1 MIVQMSE
8 QLRRNNMNTKYFLL
22 GLVTWGTMAH
32 ASAGGVDGGG
42 GKSIVCRDTAG
53 AIKSAE
59 VLDLYEGRV
68 LFGLNIQESNEPRT
82 TQIKNALNAIPVN
95 SRGLIEVYVNQVQKN
110 MKITPAG
117 TQLLQIDDSFEVIVP
132 NGCAAEQAANYY
144 NDKMILVS
152 GDIWA
157 SLSETGKAALIL
169 HEAVYAANRIVG
181 ATNSRQSRHIVANI
195 FDPSTKWTDIK
206 DQLPQQALTCVS
218 MGGGLLMWAYQDQN
232 NSWTLQFQILGK
244 SYVMSKKTFNV
255 MNADFDFNEAK
266 NFPIKQGDDLVGT
279 GTSTTGFARSV
290 FEDDDVITVSKKWE
304 AIKDNQGQIIKGYQT
319 PRYYFSW
326 SSATFP
332 KTSTSES
339 LLNCSVVIP

>member
-1 MIVQMSE
+1 MK
-8 QLRRNNMNTKYFLL
+8 TKFLLL
-22 GLVTWGTMAH
+22 GLMAMG
-32 ASAGGVDGGG
+32 AIANAQAGGVDGGG
-42 GKSIVCRDTAG
+42 GKSIVCRDNSG
-53 AIKSAE
+53 IIQSAE
-59 VLDLYEGRV
+59 ILDLYEGRIM
-68 LFGLNIQESNEPRT
+68 FGLNIYESNEPMAS
-82 TQIKNALNAIPVN
+82 QIKAALNAIPVN
-95 SRGLIEVYVNQVQKN
+95 SRGLIEVYANQVQKN

-117 TQLLQIDDSFEVIVP
+117 TQLLPIDDSFEVIAP
-132 NGCAAEQAANYY
+132 KGCTAEQAANYY

-157 SLSETGKAALIL
+157 NLSETGKAALIL
-169 HEAVYAANRIVG
+169 HEAVYAVNRVAG

-195 FDPSTKWTDIK
+195 FDPSTRWTDIK
-206 DQLPQQALTCVS
+206 DQLPQQALTCIS
-218 MGGGLLMWAYQDQN
+218 MGGGLLMWAFQDQN

-255 MNADFDFNEAK
+255 MNGDFDFNEAK

-279 GTSTTGFARSV
+279 GTSTTGFAKSL

-339 LLNCSVVIP
+339 LLNCSVEIP

>member
-1 MIVQMSE
+1 
-8 QLRRNNMNTKYFLL
+8 MNTKYLIL
-22 GLVTWGTMAH
+22 GLVTLGAMAH

-42 GKSIVCRDTAG
+42 GKSIVCRDSAG
-53 AIKSAE
+53 SIKSAE
-59 VLDLYEGRV
+59 VLDLYEGRIM
-68 LFGLNIQESNEPRT
+68 FGLNIQETNEPMAS
-82 TQIKNALNAIPVN
+82 QIKRALNNIPTN
-95 SRGLIEVYVNQVQKN
+95 SRGLIEVYVNQIQKH

-117 TQLLQIDDSFEVIVP
+117 TQLLPIDDSFEVIAP
-132 NGCAAEQAANYY
+132 TGCSAEQTANYY

-152 GDIWA
+152 GDIWG

-169 HEAVYAANRIVG
+169 HEAVYASNRLVG

-195 FDPSTKWTDIK
+195 FDPATKWTDIK
-206 DQLPQQALTCVS
+206 DQLPQQALTCIS
-218 MGGGLLMWAYQDQN
+218 MGGGLLMWAFQEPDS
-232 NSWTLQFQILGK
+232 SWTLQFQILGK

-255 MNADFDFNEAK
+255 MSGAFDFNEAK
-266 NFPIKQGDDLVGT
+266 TFPIKQGDDLIGT
-279 GTSTTGFARSV
+279 GTSTTGFAKST

-304 AIKDNQGQIIKGYQT
+304 AIKDNQGQIIKGFQT